1 MGAQL
6 SIVNGR
12 FVVPEL
18 GVISGPLVVR
28 DGVVAEL
35 RDDGSSPSADHV
47 IDAGGRYVLPGLI
60 DPHVHY
66 GMFPPLRA
74 RLRAESAYAGS
85 GGVTTVIR
93 YFRRPESYLETLP
106 AQIRLGEQEQYQDFA
121 HHLVLYTREQAVEMD
136 AYVRELGVTSFKL
149 YMNMRR
155 PFGDQTMMDLLADA
169 PDERSFADVD
179 YEDGHLFEAFR
190 IAANSPQRVRINVH
204 AEEAEIVLHEVQRVR
219 GSGLVGLAAWHA
231 ARPGM
236 SEAIAIHK
244 VGYLARQFDVPI
256 YFPHI
261 GSREAIDALADL
273 RDWRVRFVAETGPQY
288 VGQTIESSAGVYAK
302 VMPPVRTA
310 EDVERVWSG
319 IREGLV
325 TCLGSDH
332 VASTLAEK
340 EAGDIWQIRAGF
352 GATGMTLP
360 VFLSEGVNAG
370 RLSVRT
376 LAQISSY
383 HTARAFGL
391 YPKKGTLLPG
401 SDADFVIIDLEK
413 RQTVHVSNLLTM
425 SEFDIFE
432 GRTLQGGVVLTAVR
446 GEIVFRDGQLVGK
459 PGHGRYLPRGSVPG
473 GHASQS
479 APETRR

>member
-1 MGAQL
+1 
-6 SIVNGR
+6 
-12 FVVPEL
+12 
-18 GVISGPLVVR
+18 VR

-35 RDDGSSPSADHV
+35 RDDGSSPSADQV

-66 GMFPPLRA
+66 GLFPPLRQ
-74 RLRAESAYAGS
+74 RLRAESAYAAS

-93 YFRRPESYLETLP
+93 YFRWPESYLQTLP

-121 HHLVLYTREQAVEMD
+121 HHLVLYTREQAAEMG

-149 YMNMRR
+149 YMNMRQ
-155 PFGDQTMMDLLADA
+155 PFGNQTMMDLLADA
-169 PDERSFADVD
+169 PDQRSFADVD
-179 YEDGHLFEAFR
+179 YDDGHLFEVFR
-190 IAANSPQRVRINVH
+190 VAAGLPQRVRINVH
-204 AEEAEIVLHEVQRVR
+204 AEEAEIVLHETERVR
-219 GSGLVGLAAWHA
+219 ASGLVGLAAWHA

-236 SEAIAIHK
+236 SEAIAIQK
-244 VGYLARQFDVPI
+244 VGYLSRQFEVPV

-261 GSREAIDALADL
+261 GSREAIKALDDL
-273 RDWRVRFVAETGPQY
+273 RAGGTSFVAETGPQY
-288 VGQTIESSAGVYAK
+288 VGQTIESDAGVYAK
-302 VMPPVRTA
+302 VMPPVRAA
-310 EDVERVWSG
+310 EDVARVWWG

-340 EAGDIWQIRAGF
+340 ESGDIWHIRAGF
-352 GATGMTLP
+352 GATGMMLP

-370 RLSVRT
+370 RLSIRT
-376 LAQISSY
+376 LAEIGSY

-401 SDADFVIIDLEK
+401 SDADFVIVDLDQQ
-413 RQTVHVSNLLTM
+413 QTVHVGDLLTM

-432 GRTLQGGVVLTAVR
+432 GRTLRGGVALTAVR
-446 GEIVFRDGQLVGK
+446 GEIVYRDGQLVGK
-459 PGHGRYLPRGSVPG
+459 SGHGRYLPRGGSLKPNAG
-473 GHASQS
+473 
-479 APETRR
+479 